1 MSREQGL
8 SIHRHPQA
16 VDSQQALRLENSKSR
31 PDLTPELSPKN
42 RQHQVDAA
50 CAAEIGIAQHN
61 RDRTVPPRDQPS
73 LQLRMLAKPE
83 VLLIAG
89 GVSYVTLWSWMR
101 AGAFPRARIVGGKS
115 MWRSDEV
122 EVWLEALPVRPLK
135 GDPAPDQSEKLQ
147 KKTG

>member
-16 VDSQQALRLENSKSR
+16 VDSQALRLENSKSR

-42 RQHQVDAA
+42 RQRQADAA
-50 CAAEIGIAQHN
+50 CAAEIGITN
-61 RDRTVPPRDQPS
+61 RDRTVPPRDPPS

-83 VLLIAG
+83 VLLIA

-122 EVWLEALPVRPLK
+122 EAWLEALPVRPLK
-135 GDPAPDQSEKLQ
+135 GDFAPDHSGKLQ
-147 KKTG
+147 EKTG